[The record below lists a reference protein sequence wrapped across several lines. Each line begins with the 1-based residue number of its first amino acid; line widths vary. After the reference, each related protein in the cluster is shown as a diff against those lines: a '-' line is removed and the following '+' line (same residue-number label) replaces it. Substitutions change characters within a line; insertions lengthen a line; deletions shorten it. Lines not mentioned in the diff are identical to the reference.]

1 MANHTV
7 EATVTIQV
15 KELEQLIRH
24 AVRDEIAKL
33 VRKQSDLFYLEP
45 ETPLYEDMKTIAR
58 MKKRRKVRVYSRQEA
73 FGG

>member
-7 EATVTIQV
+7 EATVTIRV

-33 VRKQSDLFYLEP
+33 VRKQPNIFYLEP
-45 ETPLYEDMKTIAR
+45 DTPLYEDMVEIAR
-58 MKKRRKVRVYSRQEA
+58 MKKRRKIKLYSRQEA

>member
-33 VRKQSDLFYLEP
+33 VRKQPHIFYLEQ

-58 MKKRRKVRVYSRQEA
+58 MKKRGKVRIYSRQEA
-73 FGG
+73 FSG

>member
-7 EATVTIQV
+7 EATVTIRV
-15 KELEQLIRH
+15 KDLEQLIRH

-33 VRKQSDLFYLEP
+33 VRKQPNIFYLEP
-45 ETPLYEDMKTIAR
+45 DTPLYEDMAEIAR
-58 MKKRRKVRVYSRQEA
+58 MKKRRKIKLYSRQEA